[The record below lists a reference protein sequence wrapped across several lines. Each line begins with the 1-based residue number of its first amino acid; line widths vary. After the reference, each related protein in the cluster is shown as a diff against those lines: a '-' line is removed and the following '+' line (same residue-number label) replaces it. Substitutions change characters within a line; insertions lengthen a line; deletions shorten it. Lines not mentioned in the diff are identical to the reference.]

1 MPTHAKLSRT
11 SAAYLFLLP
20 AALFYLAVVVLP
32 ILLSL
37 FMSFYHLTP
46 DADAFTGLAN
56 FRRLL
61 HDPVFWQSLLHNLIL
76 VVLSLAIQ
84 LPLALLL
91 ATFLSAPTF
100 GGRLFRGAFFMPMM
114 LSTVVIALVAREIFR
129 PDVGLVNSALKTVLG
144 LHHGPDWFGQSLA
157 LVTVIIAVC
166 WRFTGFHMMLF
177 IAGIQSIPEDLYEA
191 ARIEGA
197 GSWACFRH
205 VTLPS
210 LRPVIAVCALLS
222 VVGSLKYFDL
232 VFLITQGGPGH
243 ASELM
248 TTYMYDQAFARYDWG
263 YASAVAVATFVVSL
277 LAASAYVLVLRRRE
291 AQP

>member
-1 MPTHAKLSRT
+1 MPSLSRLPKKNV
-11 SAAYLFLLP
+11 AWLFLLP
-20 AALFYLAVVVLP
+20 AAAFYLLVVVLP
-32 ILLSL
+32 IVRSL
-37 FMSFYHLTP
+37 FMSLYHLTP
-46 DADAFTGLAN
+46 SVDTFVGLDN
-56 FRRLL
+56 FRHLL
-61 HDPVFWQSLLHNLIL
+61 EDPVFWQSLAHNLIL
-76 VVLSLAIQ
+76 LVLSLLIQ
-84 LPLALLL
+84 IPLGMLL
-91 ATFLSAPTF
+91 AVLLSGHVF
-100 GGRLFRGAFFMPMM
+100 GARIFRGGFFLPMM
-114 LSTVVIALVAREIFR
+114 LSTVVIGLLTRELFR
-129 PDVGLVNSALKTVLG
+129 PDIGLVNSLLSTLG
-144 LHHGPDWFGQSLA
+144 LQHPPDWFGENLA
-157 LVTVIIAVC
+157 LLTIIIAIS

-248 TTYMYDQAFARYDWG
+248 TTYMYDQAFGRYEWG
-263 YASAVAVATFVVSL
+263 YASAIAVAAFLISL
-277 LAASAYVLVLRRRE
+277 LAASAYMFVLRRQE
-291 AQP
+291 TPA